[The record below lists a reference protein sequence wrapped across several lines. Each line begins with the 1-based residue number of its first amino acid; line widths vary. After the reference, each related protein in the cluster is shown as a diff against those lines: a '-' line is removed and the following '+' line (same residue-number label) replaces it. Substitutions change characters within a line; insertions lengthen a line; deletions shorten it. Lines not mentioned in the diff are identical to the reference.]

1 MTNWGSFGLFEH
13 LNDYCPSLKFDST
26 TLQRLVQTSNFFY
39 SCYVSEISAANKANV
54 CTFAVLGPQQVPQPV
69 STSKEK
75 TLLSL
80 FNLTIVLETQNV
92 VKS

>member
-1 MTNWGSFGLFEH
+1 MTNWGSFG

-80 FNLTIVLETQNV
+80 QSHNRFGNS
-92 VKS
+92 KRC

>member
-1 MTNWGSFGLFEH
+1 M
-13 LNDYCPSLKFDST
+13 
-26 TLQRLVQTSNFFY
+26 FY

-75 TLLSL
+75 ILLSL

-92 VKS
+92 VKSLIRLTLLSNSGWRLSKHLEYYH

>member
-1 MTNWGSFGLFEH
+1 MTNGGSFGLFEH
-13 LNDYCPSLKFDST
+13 LNYCPSLKFDST
-26 TLQRLVQTSNFFY
+26 TLQRLVQTSNFFFY
-39 SCYVSEISAANKANV
+39 LCYVSEISAANKANV